1 MIYMPI
7 MVDIMH
13 IQRVKSKQGK
23 KTYEQILLRES
34 YREPGAKRSA
44 VKKRTLLNLTK
55 YPPQI
60 VQAFELALKHQ
71 ADLSVL
77 TAMSD
82 ISLEQGASVGAV
94 FALLEVARR
103 IGIEKAL
110 GIDQNGKLALWQVIA
125 RAHSQGSRLSAVRLA
140 KTTAAADVVG
150 FKRGF
155 CEDNLY
161 ENLTW
166 LAENQE
172 SIEKRLFALR
182 RGQSKP
188 ELFLYDVTSSYLE
201 GDQNALADWGYN
213 RDKKRGKKQIV
224 IGLLCDD
231 QGEPVS
237 AEVFTGNTLDPQ
249 TFGAQVKKVA
259 ERFGCERVTV
269 VGDRGMIKTA
279 QVEDLTEAGFHY
291 ITAITKPQIR
301 SLIKKGVFQL
311 ELFDQQLCEIKDNGV
326 RYVLRRNPLRAKEMA
341 ATRDSKLAALQ
352 RLADEQNRYLAEHP
366 RADQFTAWKKVSDKD
381 SKLLLSSIVT
391 VTASDRHINVDVDT
405 EYMAYLAELD
415 GCYVIKTDLP
425 VIAADKELIHDR
437 YKDLAMVE
445 TAFRTCK
452 TSHLEVR
459 PVFVRKEENTRGH
472 VLVVMLSYLIV
483 RSLKRAW
490 NDIDMTVEEGL
501 KELDRLCAMNLSV
514 KGGSACLRIPEPSPT
529 AKELLDALDV
539 KLPLFLP
546 KSEAKVDTK
555 RKLPSRRKT

>member
-1 MIYMPI
+1 
-7 MVDIMH
+7 MH
-13 IQRVKSKQGK
+13 IQRIKSKQGK

-55 YPPQI
+55 YPKQI

-71 ADLSVL
+71 GDLSVL

-82 ISLEQGASVGAV
+82 ISLEQGPSVGAV

-103 IGIEKAL
+103 LGIEKAL
-110 GIDQNGKLALWQVIA
+110 GIHQNGKMALWQVIA

-166 LAENQE
+166 LAVNQE
-172 SIEKRLFALR
+172 GIEKRLFDYR

-259 ERFGCERVTV
+259 ERFGCERVTF

-279 QVEDLTEAGFHY
+279 QVEELAEVGFHY

-366 RADQFTAWKKVSDKD
+366 RADEFTAWKKVSDKD
-381 SKLLLSSIVT
+381 SKLNLSSIVT
-391 VTASDRHINVDVDT
+391 VTASDRHINLEVDT

-415 GCYVIKTDLP
+415 GCYVIKSDLP
-425 VIAADKELIHDR
+425 VEAADKELIHDR

-483 RSLKRAW
+483 RSLKKAW
-490 NDIDMTVEEGL
+490 KDIDLTVEEGL

-514 KGGSACLRIPEPSPT
+514 KDGGACLRIPEPSPT

-546 KSEAKVDTK
+546 KSRAKVDTK
-555 RKLPSRRKT
+555 KKLPSRRKT

>member
-1 MIYMPI
+1 
-7 MVDIMH
+7 MH
-13 IQRVKSKQGK
+13 IQRIKSKQGK

-55 YPPQI
+55 YPKQI

-71 ADLSVL
+71 GDLSVL

-82 ISLEQGASVGAV
+82 ISLEQGPSVGAV

-103 IGIEKAL
+103 LGIEKAL
-110 GIDQNGKLALWQVIA
+110 GIHQNGKMALWQVIA

-172 SIEKRLFALR
+172 GIEKRLFDYR

-224 IGLLCDD
+224 IGLLCDE

-259 ERFGCERVTV
+259 ERFGCERVTF

-279 QVEDLTEAGFHY
+279 QVEELAEAGFHY

-341 ATRDSKLAALQ
+341 ATRDCKLAALQ

-366 RADQFTAWKKVSDKD
+366 RADEFTAWKKVSDKD
-381 SKLLLSSIVT
+381 SQLNLSSIVT
-391 VTASDRHINVDVDT
+391 VTASDRHINVEVDT
-405 EYMAYLAELD
+405 AYMAYLAELD
-415 GCYVIKTDLP
+415 GCYVIKSDLP
-425 VIAADKELIHDR
+425 VEAADKELIHDR

-483 RSLKRAW
+483 RSLKKAW
-490 NDIDMTVEEGL
+490 KDIDLTVEEGL

-514 KGGSACLRIPEPSPT
+514 KDGGACLRIPEPSPI

-546 KSEAKVDTK
+546 KSRAKVDTK
-555 RKLPSRRKT
+555 KKLPSRRKT

>member
-1 MIYMPI
+1 MYMPI

-13 IQRVKSKQGK
+13 IQRVKSKQGR

-103 IGIEKAL
+103 LGIEKAL

-161 ENLTW
+161 ENLSW

-279 QVEDLTEAGFHY
+279 QVEDLTEVGFHY

-326 RYVLRRNPLRAKEMA
+326 RYVLRRNPLRAKQMA

-514 KGGSACLRIPEPSPT
+514 KGGGACLRIPEPSPT

-546 KSEAKVDTK
+546 KSKAKVDTK

>member
-1 MIYMPI
+1 M
-7 MVDIMH
+7 
-13 IQRVKSKQGK
+13 
-23 KTYEQILLRES
+23 
-34 YREPGAKRSA
+34 
-44 VKKRTLLNLTK
+44 
-55 YPPQI
+55 
-60 VQAFELALKHQ
+60 
-71 ADLSVL
+71 
-77 TAMSD
+77 
-82 ISLEQGASVGAV
+82 
-94 FALLEVARR
+94 
-103 IGIEKAL
+103 
-110 GIDQNGKLALWQVIA
+110 
-125 RAHSQGSRLSAVRLA
+125 
-140 KTTAAADVVG
+140 VG

-161 ENLTW
+161 ENLSW

-279 QVEDLTEAGFHY
+279 QVEDLTEVGFHY

-352 RLADEQNRYLAEHP
+352 AP
-366 RADQFTAWKKVSDKD
+366 R
-381 SKLLLSSIVT
+381 
-391 VTASDRHINVDVDT
+391 R
-405 EYMAYLAELD
+405 
-415 GCYVIKTDLP
+415 
-425 VIAADKELIHDR
+425 
-437 YKDLAMVE
+437 
-445 TAFRTCK
+445 
-452 TSHLEVR
+452 
-459 PVFVRKEENTRGH
+459 
-472 VLVVMLSYLIV
+472 
-483 RSLKRAW
+483 
-490 NDIDMTVEEGL
+490 
-501 KELDRLCAMNLSV
+501 
-514 KGGSACLRIPEPSPT
+514 
-529 AKELLDALDV
+529 
-539 KLPLFLP
+539 
-546 KSEAKVDTK
+546 
-555 RKLPSRRKT
+555 

>member
-1 MIYMPI
+1 
-7 MVDIMH
+7 MH
-13 IQRVKSKQGK
+13 IQRIISKQGK

-55 YPPQI
+55 YPKQI

-71 ADLSVL
+71 GDLSVL

-82 ISLEQGASVGAV
+82 ISLEQGPSVGAV

-103 IGIEKAL
+103 LGIEKAL
-110 GIDQNGKLALWQVIA
+110 GIHQNGKMALWQVIA

-172 SIEKRLFALR
+172 GIEKRLFDYR

-259 ERFGCERVTV
+259 ERFGCERVTF

-279 QVEDLTEAGFHY
+279 QVEELAEVGFHY

-341 ATRDSKLAALQ
+341 ATRDCKLAALQ

-366 RADQFTAWKKVSDKD
+366 RADEFTAWKKVSDKD
-381 SKLLLSSIVT
+381 SKLNLSSIVT
-391 VTASDRHINVDVDT
+391 VTASDRHINLEVDT

-415 GCYVIKTDLP
+415 GCYVIKSDLP
-425 VIAADKELIHDR
+425 VEAADKELIHDR

-483 RSLKRAW
+483 RSLKKAW
-490 NDIDMTVEEGL
+490 KDIDLTVEEGL

-514 KGGSACLRIPEPSPT
+514 KDGGACLRIPEPSPT

-546 KSEAKVDTK
+546 KSRARVDTK
-555 RKLPSRRKT
+555 KKLPSRRKT

>member
-1 MIYMPI
+1 MIYMLI
-7 MVDIMH
+7 KVDIMH
-13 IQRVKSKQGK
+13 IQRIKSKQGK

-55 YPPQI
+55 YPKQI

-71 ADLSVL
+71 GDLSVL

-103 IGIEKAL
+103 LGIEKAL
-110 GIDQNGKLALWQVIA
+110 GIHQNGKMALWQVIA

-172 SIEKRLFALR
+172 GIEKRLFDYR

-259 ERFGCERVTV
+259 ERFGCERVTF

-279 QVEDLTEAGFHY
+279 QVEELAEVGFHY

-311 ELFDQQLCEIKDNGV
+311 QLFDQQLCEIKDNGV

-341 ATRDSKLAALQ
+341 ATRDCKLAALQ

-366 RADQFTAWKKVSDKD
+366 RADEFTAWKKVSDKD
-381 SKLLLSSIVT
+381 SKLNLSSIVT
-391 VTASDRHINVDVDT
+391 VTASDRHINLEVDT

-415 GCYVIKTDLP
+415 GCYVIKSDLP
-425 VIAADKELIHDR
+425 VEAADKELIHDR

-483 RSLKRAW
+483 RSLKKAW
-490 NDIDMTVEEGL
+490 KDIDLTVEEGL

-514 KGGSACLRIPEPSPT
+514 KHGGACLRIPEPSPT

-546 KSEAKVDTK
+546 KSRARVDTK
-555 RKLPSRRKT
+555 KKLPSRRKT

>member
-1 MIYMPI
+1 MLIG
-7 MVDIMH
+7 VDIMH
-13 IQRVKSKQGK
+13 IQRIKSKQGK

-60 VQAFELALKHQ
+60 VQAFELTLKHQ
-71 ADLSVL
+71 GDLSVL

-82 ISLEQGASVGAV
+82 ISLEQGPSVGAV

-103 IGIEKAL
+103 LGIEKAL
-110 GIDQNGKLALWQVIA
+110 GVHQNGKMALWQVIA

-166 LAENQE
+166 LAENQAG
-172 SIEKRLFALR
+172 IEKRLFALR

-259 ERFGCERVTV
+259 ERFGCERVTF

-279 QVEDLTEAGFHY
+279 QVEDLAEVGFHY

-311 ELFDQQLCEIKDNGV
+311 ELFDQQLCQIKDNGV

-352 RLADEQNRYLAEHP
+352 RLADEQSRYLAEHP
-366 RADQFTAWKKVSDKD
+366 RADEFTAWKKVSDKD
-381 SKLLLSSIVT
+381 SKLNLSSIVT
-391 VTASDRHINVDVDT
+391 VTASDRHINLEVDT

-425 VIAADKELIHDR
+425 IEAADKELIHDR

-472 VLVVMLSYLIV
+472 VLVVMLSYLVV
-483 RSLKRAW
+483 RSLKKAW
-490 NDIDMTVEEGL
+490 KDIDLTVEEGL

-514 KGGSACLRIPEPSPT
+514 KGGGACLRIPEPSPT

-546 KSEAKVDTK
+546 KSKARVDTK